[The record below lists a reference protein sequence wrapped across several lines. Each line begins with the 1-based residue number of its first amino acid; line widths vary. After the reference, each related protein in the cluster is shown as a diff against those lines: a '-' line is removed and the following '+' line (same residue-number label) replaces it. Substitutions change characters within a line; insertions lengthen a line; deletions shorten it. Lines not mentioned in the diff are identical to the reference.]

1 MGRLMAAA
9 LAILLAA
16 DLSGPGALLF
26 AITALLIVV
35 VPVVVVIGIALIVI
49 GIRRLVRR

>member
-1 MGRLMAAA
+1 MAAA

-16 DLSGPGALLF
+16 DMSGPGALLF
-26 AITALLIVV
+26 AITVLLIVV
-35 VPVVVVIGIALIVI
+35 APVVVVTAVALIVV